1 VLAKANRIVRGAD
14 YRMTVRRGARTAGA
28 VTLTYA
34 RRTSDERPPRFGF
47 IVAKTV
53 GNAVT
58 RNRVRRRLKAI
69 AYEAVPGLA
78 PGTDV
83 VVRALPAA
91 AQAPWTTLQEDI
103 HRAVDRVG
111 AR

>member
-1 VLAKANRIVRGAD
+1 VLAKANRVVRGDD
-14 YRMTVRRGARTAGA
+14 YRMTVRRGTRVAGA
-28 VTLTYA
+28 VTITHP
-34 RRTSDERPPRFGF
+34 RRVAEERPARFGF
-47 IVAKTV
+47 IVGKGV
-53 GNAVT
+53 GNAVM

-69 AYEAVPGLA
+69 AFELVPGIR